1 MKKLTVLSFVLF
13 ISVYA
18 SAEQMPDST
27 VYATTYIVRGDSVFV
42 KSDPEIVLGE
52 LKFKGQVYIY
62 RKNVEIASFNSS
74 VTITRL
80 QEMDSILIVAVPAER
95 GAFIKSAKDTSIFLG
110 GSIMY
115 VVKYPPVTTLVD
127 QTIPMK
133 RSIIRNTDYRKFN
146 IQGRI
151 VRQQHSGITITNRKV
166 FMTFGIRKR

>member
-18 SAEQMPDST
+18 STQQMPDST

-42 KSDPEIVLGE
+42 KSDPAIVLGE

-62 RKNVEIASFNSS
+62 RKDVEIASFNSS

-80 QEMDSILIVAVPAER
+80 QEMDSILIDSAPAPR
-95 GAFIKSAKDTSIFLG
+95 GATIRDAKDTSIILG

-115 VVKYPPVTTLVD
+115 VVKYPPVTTSVY
-127 QTIPMK
+127 QTIPTK
-133 RSIIRNTDYRKFN
+133 TSIIRNADYRKFN
-146 IQGRI
+146 VQGRI
-151 VRQQHSGITITNRKV
+151 VRQQHSGITITNRRM
-166 FMTFGIRKR
+166 FMTF